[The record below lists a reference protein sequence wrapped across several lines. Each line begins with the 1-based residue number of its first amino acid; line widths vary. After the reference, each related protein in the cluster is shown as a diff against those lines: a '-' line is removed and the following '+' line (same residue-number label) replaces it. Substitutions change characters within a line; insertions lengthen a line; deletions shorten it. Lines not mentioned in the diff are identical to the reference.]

1 MPHDAALIAETRG
14 WVAKA
19 RGDLEAARRLLE
31 GEEPLSS
38 EAAFHAQQA
47 AEKSFK
53 AFLTFHNIDFEKT
66 HNLDDLGQKCIVIDR
81 TLAQVSNNV
90 GPISGYAVEARY
102 PGGWDQPDE
111 DDARSALGLARA
123 LYDAIRARLPDEVK
137 P

>member
-111 DDARSALGLARA
+111 DDA
-123 LYDAIRARLPDEVK
+123 VVH
-137 P
+137 